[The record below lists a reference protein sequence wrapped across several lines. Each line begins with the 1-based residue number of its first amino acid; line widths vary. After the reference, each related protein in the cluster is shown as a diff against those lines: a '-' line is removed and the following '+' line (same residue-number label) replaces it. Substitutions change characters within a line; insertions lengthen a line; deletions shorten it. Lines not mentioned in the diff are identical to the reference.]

1 VAVGRVYRFYLRSIL
16 SNGYLWFWAVAF
28 MAFWLFMGAYVYG
41 ARITIED
48 FSKQFPE
55 GTPRTIIDEAWSKFI
70 LHYTAGWYGIIA
82 LFSMSAVTIGLVQ
95 YIFYSTI
102 PIRYL
107 TKYSKATTTKFYT
120 GFTLAAITGIV
131 VFIIVLLVT
140 TILLY
145 SYRFYGAEPHTN
157 RGLPVPVF
165 KNLIV
170 PENPIGVLAT
180 TIAGGVL
187 MYFISSTVA
196 LFVVV
201 LRKPRALGLAS
212 FLPYVLSFGLGMAGL
227 IATGGSIHFSPFN
240 IILLLNYHYYANAT
254 LVLNEPVT
262 AMWRSEI
269 EGSSQVLEP
278 TILWLV
284 LLGWITL
291 FAVISMALFK
301 KQRGV
306 NLEEII
312 SL

>member
-1 VAVGRVYRFYLRSIL
+1 MYRFYLRSIL

-70 LHYTAGWYGIIA
+70 LHYTAGWYGSIA

-95 YIFYSTI
+95 YIYYSTI

-107 TKYSKATTTKFYT
+107 TKYSKATTSRFYT
-120 GFTLAAITGIV
+120 GFTLATITGIIV
-131 VFIIVLLVT
+131 VIIVLLVT

-145 SYRFYGAEPHTN
+145 SYRFYGADFHDY

-180 TIAGGVL
+180 TIASGVL

-201 LRKPRALGLAS
+201 LRKPRALGFAS
-212 FLPYVLSFGLGMAGL
+212 FLPYILSFGLGMAGL
-227 IATGGSIHFSPFN
+227 IATGGRIHFSPFN

-254 LVLNEPVT
+254 LVLDKPVT

-278 TILWLV
+278 TTLWLV

>member
-1 VAVGRVYRFYLRSIL
+1 MAVGRVYRFYLRSIL

-41 ARITIED
+41 AIVRIEE

-55 GTPRTIIDEAWSKFI
+55 ETPRTVIDEAWSKFI
-70 LHYTAGWYGIIA
+70 LHYTASWYGIIA

-102 PIRYL
+102 PIRYI

-120 GFTLAAITGIV
+120 GFTLAAITGIIA
-131 VFIIVLLVT
+131 FIIVLLVT

-145 SYRFYGAEPHTN
+145 SYRFYGVELHTN

-165 KNLIV
+165 KNLIL

-187 MYFISSTVA
+187 MYFISATVA

-201 LRKPRALGLAS
+201 LRKPRALGFAS
-212 FLPYVLSFGLGMAGL
+212 FLPYILSFGLGMAGL
-227 IATGGSIHFSPFN
+227 IATGGIIHFSPFN
-240 IILLLNYHYYANAT
+240 VILLLNYHYYANAT
-254 LVLNEPVT
+254 LVLNEHVT
-262 AMWRSEI
+262 VMWRIEI
-269 EGSSQVLEP
+269 EGSGQVLEP
-278 TILWLV
+278 TTLWLV
-284 LLGWITL
+284 LIGWIAL
-291 FAVISMALFK
+291 FAVISIALFK
-301 KQRGV
+301 KQKG
-306 NLEEII
+306 I
-312 SL
+312 SLEQIVSL

>member
-1 VAVGRVYRFYLRSIL
+1 MAVGRVYRFYLRSIL

-28 MAFWLFMGAYVYG
+28 MAFWLLMGAYVYG
-41 ARITIED
+41 ARITIEE

-55 GTPRTIIDEAWSKFI
+55 GTPRAIIDEAWSKFI
-70 LHYTAGWYGIIA
+70 LHYTAGWYGSIA

-95 YIFYSTI
+95 YIYYSTI

-107 TKYSKATTTKFYT
+107 TKYSKATTSRFYT
-120 GFTLAAITGIV
+120 GFTLAAITGII

-145 SYRFYGAEPHTN
+145 SYRFYGAELHTN

-165 KNLIV
+165 KNLIL

-180 TIAGGVL
+180 TIASGVL

-201 LRKPRALGLAS
+201 LRKPRALGFAS
-212 FLPYVLSFGLGMAGL
+212 FLPYILSFGLGMAGL
-227 IATGGSIHFSPFN
+227 IATGGRIHFSPFN

-254 LVLNEPVT
+254 LVLDEPVT
-262 AMWRSEI
+262 MMWRSEI
-269 EGSSQVLEP
+269 EGSGQVLEP
-278 TILWLV
+278 TTLWLV

-291 FAVISMALFK
+291 FAVISIALFK
-301 KQRGV
+301 KQKG
-306 NLEEII
+306 I
-312 SL
+312 SLEQIVSL

>member
-70 LHYTAGWYGIIA
+70 LHYTAGWYGSIA

-95 YIFYSTI
+95 YIYYSTI

-107 TKYSKATTTKFYT
+107 TKYSKATTSKFYT

-131 VFIIVLLVT
+131 VFIIVLLAT

-145 SYRFYGAEPHTN
+145 SYRFYGADFHDY

-180 TIAGGVL
+180 TIASGVL

-196 LFVVV
+196 LLVVA
-201 LRKPRALGLAS
+201 LKKPRALGLAS
-212 FLPYVLSFGLGMAGL
+212 FLPYILSFGLGMAGL

-240 IILLLNYHYYANAT
+240 IILVLNYHYYANAT
-254 LVLNEPVT
+254 LVLDEPVT
-262 AMWRSEI
+262 LMWRSAMEST
-269 EGSSQVLEP
+269 GQVLEP
-278 TILWLV
+278 GTLWLA
-284 LLGWITL
+284 LLGWIAL
-291 FAVISMALFK
+291 FALISIALFK
-301 KQRGV
+301 KQKGV
-306 NLEEII
+306 SLEQIV
-312 SL
+312 SG